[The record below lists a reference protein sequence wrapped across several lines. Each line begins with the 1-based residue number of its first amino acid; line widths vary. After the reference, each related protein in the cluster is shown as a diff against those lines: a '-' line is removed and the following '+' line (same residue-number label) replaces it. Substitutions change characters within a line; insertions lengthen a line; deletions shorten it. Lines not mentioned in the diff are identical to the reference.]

1 MIPEYSVE
9 PKSRKDL
16 RQLADALREMFHLE
30 DKVYFPIVQLLDVLP
45 EYIPDFTYEIVDDDE
60 FDKNVHA
67 DTDIVHNHI
76 RIKESVYIGADDGN
90 GRDRMTIA
98 HEVCHLVTLGVLGF
112 RLQRNFSKEL
122 KPYEDP
128 EWQAKCMAGEL
139 MVNKKLVEDLSAFD
153 IEERCGVSFEAARKQ
168 YNAFKKEAKM

>member
-76 RIKESVYIGADDGN
+76 R
-90 GRDRMTIA
+90 
-98 HEVCHLVTLGVLGF
+98 F
-112 RLQRNFSKEL
+112 
-122 KPYEDP
+122 
-128 EWQAKCMAGEL
+128 
-139 MVNKKLVEDLSAFD
+139 
-153 IEERCGVSFEAARKQ
+153 
-168 YNAFKKEAKM
+168 